1 MDRVIV
7 IGAGKVGFHLA
18 KVLCASNYEVV
29 LVEREDA
36 RGSSIAEMLEIKV
49 FCGDGSDLLILKDA
63 GAEQAMYL
71 VAVTGSDADNLVAC
85 QIAKEHFHVPH
96 TIARV
101 IDPNNEKLFRSL
113 GVDAVISTTAL
124 AATTI
129 GNVLPSNGLRLTSIF
144 DRGDVE
150 LAEMSLAEN
159 SPVVGQPVSEL
170 RLPDDCLLVAILRG
184 DSVSLPRGRSVLQ
197 PLDRVFAVARRSAA
211 PALRRALMG
220 EKE

>member
-7 IGAGKVGFHLA
+7 IGGGKVGFHLA
-18 KVLCASNYEVV
+18 KVLSASHYEVV
-29 LVEREDA
+29 LVERDDS
-36 RGSSIAEMLEIKV
+36 RSSAIAEKLEVKV
-49 FCGDGSDLLILKDA
+49 FCGDGSDMWTIKDA
-63 GAEQAMYL
+63 GAEQAMYF

-85 QIAKEHFHVPH
+85 QVAKEHFHVPH

-101 IDPNNEKLFRSL
+101 IDPNNERLFRSL

-129 GNVLPSNGLRLTSIF
+129 SNVLPSNGLRLTSIF

-150 LAEMSLAEN
+150 LAEVDLAEN
-159 SPVVGQPVSEL
+159 SPVVGQPVSAL
-170 RLPDDCLLVAILRG
+170 RLPEDCLLVAILRG

-197 PLDRVFAVARRSAA
+197 SQDRVFAVARRSAA
-211 PALRRALMG
+211 PALRRALIG
-220 EKE
+220 GKE

>member
-7 IGAGKVGFHLA
+7 IGAGKVGYHLA
-18 KVLCASNYEVV
+18 KVLNASHYEVM
-29 LVEREDA
+29 LVERDGA
-36 RGSSIAEMLEIKV
+36 RGSMIAEKLEVKV
-49 FCGDGSDLLILKDA
+49 FCGDGSDLLTLKDA

-96 TIARV
+96 TIARA
-101 IDPNNEKLFRSL
+101 IDPNNERLFRSL

-150 LAEMSLAEN
+150 LAEVDLDEN

-170 RLPDDCLLVAILRG
+170 RLPEDCLLVAILRG

-197 PLDRVFAVARRSAA
+197 PRDRVFAVARRSAA

-220 EKE
+220 GKE